1 MLSAS
6 LIASKTDAALFVQ
19 SFMYEAPFWTGV
31 KPIYARERREEE
43 AAFVGVKST
52 VKKKKKKKKRS
63 PKMKGSVFHSVC
75 SIDVHEWLSAF
86 PLIKHKPHTGEFKR
100 SQVAFRS
107 NLLTNPS
114 AALSPDADF

>member
-52 VKKKKKKKKRS
+52 VKKKKKKKKKKSKNERICFS
-63 PKMKGSVFHSVC
+63 QRLFNRCARVTEC
-75 SIDVHEWLSAF
+75 F
-86 PLIKHKPHTGEFKR
+86 PAH
-100 SQVAFRS
+100 
-107 NLLTNPS
+107 
-114 AALSPDADF
+114 